1 MTVDEVIAQLRDIH
15 LPPEADEGLGFT
27 FSIWPL
33 AVFATV
39 CFAVFLVAAWRR
51 SQWRREARAELRRL
65 QADPNPL
72 HRWPALLA
80 LASEI
85 SRLRAYCHPL
95 PEAAFR
101 APDAVT
107 GEDVA
112 ALAAHV
118 KREIRP

>member
-27 FSIWPL
+27 FAIWPL

-51 SQWRREARAELRRL
+51 SQWRGEARSELRRI
-65 QADPNPL
+65 QADSNPL
-72 HRWPALLA
+72 HHWPALLV

-85 SRLRAYCHPL
+85 SRLRAYRHPL
-95 PEAAFR
+95 PEVAFR
-101 APDAVT
+101 SPDTVT
-107 GEDVA
+107 AEDVA

-118 KREIRP
+118 KRAIRL

>member
-51 SQWRREARAELRRL
+51 SQWRREARAELRRI
-65 QADPNPL
+65 QADSNPL
-72 HRWPALLA
+72 HRWPALLS

-85 SRLRAYCHPL
+85 SRLRAYRHPL

-101 APDAVT
+101 SPDAVPA
-107 GEDVA
+107 EDVA
-112 ALAAHV
+112 VLAAHV
-118 KREIRP
+118 KRAIRL

>member
-39 CFAVFLVAAWRR
+39 CFAVFLVVAWRR
-51 SQWRREARAELRRL
+51 SQWRRDVRVELRRI
-65 QADPNPL
+65 QADSNPL

-80 LASEI
+80 LALEI
-85 SRLRAYCHPL
+85 SRLRAYRHPL
-95 PEAAFR
+95 PEVAFR
-101 APDAVT
+101 APDTVT
-107 GEDVA
+107 AEDVA

-118 KREIRP
+118 KGAIRL